1 MRLYLLLTSAL
12 LSKTCLLSMNWTLNI
27 LPKGKM
33 KKTLKVNNVP
43 QNFLTAIALLYED
56 QCVN

>member
-1 MRLYLLLTSAL
+1 
-12 LSKTCLLSMNWTLNI
+12 MNWALNI
-27 LPKGKM
+27 LPKGIM

-43 QNFLTAIALLYED
+43 QNVLTAIALLYED